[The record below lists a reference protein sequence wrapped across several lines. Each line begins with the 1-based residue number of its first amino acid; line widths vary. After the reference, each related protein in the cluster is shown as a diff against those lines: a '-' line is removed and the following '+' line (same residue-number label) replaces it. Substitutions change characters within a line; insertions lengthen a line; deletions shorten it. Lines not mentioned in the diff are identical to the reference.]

1 VTVVAAAGNYGTA
14 GAPSGVKY
22 APGNDPFVIT
32 VGAADI
38 GGSVW
43 WNDDVAAPW
52 SAWGY
57 TYDGFRKP
65 ELAAAGRY
73 MVGPV
78 PTASTLAIQRADH
91 IVAPGYIQLSGT
103 SFAAPVVS
111 GSAAQI
117 IARHPDWTP
126 DQVKGA
132 LMSTARKMPSAVPG
146 SVGVGQITPIL
157 AASLTN
163 PPNPNRS
170 LNQFV
175 VSASGGSGKVWD
187 AASWETAVQ
196 ANASWDSAS
205 WLDASWLDASWLDA
219 SWDTA
224 SWVDASWVDASWL
237 DASWLDASWEDSAE
251 GDSSFSTAFT
261 LDQAD
266 QSALKGDPM
275 LAVPP
280 SLLPPK

>member
-1 VTVVAAAGNYGTA
+1 
-14 GAPSGVKY
+14 VKY

-32 VGAADI
+32 VGAADLD
-38 GGSVW
+38 GSVW
-43 WNDDVAAPW
+43 WNDDTAAPW

-117 IARHPDWTP
+117 LARHPDWTP

-132 LMSTARKMPSAVPG
+132 LMSTARKMPAAVPG
-146 SVGVGQITPIL
+146 SVGVGQITPVW
-157 AASLTN
+157 AASLTT

-187 AASWETAVQ
+187 ATSWETAVQ
-196 ANASWDSAS
+196 ANASWDTAS

-266 QSALKGDPM
+266 QSALKSDPT